1 MKRFIVVLLVALLTL
16 SSFATVA
23 FAAEGSASASVGASQ
38 TVKPGDTVTLTVT
51 VSGLYTN
58 FEAKISASSGL
69 TITGIS
75 GVSNNVANGKVAYSS
90 ADNVTST
97 SFTVTVK
104 VADDAKP
111 GKYLVTASPYL
122 AAMKVDP
129 TEDTEDG
136 ILDGRVSV
144 ALGAGSATLTIVCEH
159 AWGPWTEVKPA
170 TCTEEGEESRT
181 CSACGEV
188 ETRKTPKVAHSW
200 GAWTEVEAASCT
212 KMGKEVREC
221 SVCGEKEYR
230 DVAKL
235 EHSWVTEWAK
245 DEHNHWHECSV
256 CGEKKDVEAHTM
268 TWIVDKPANYEQEG
282 LKHEECVI
290 CGQHG
295 KTEKIPQWIKDPDI
309 DDEPQT
315 GDITPTVNFGSVVTV
330 VLAMFC
336 VVALV
341 FKRRTVK

>member
-23 FAAEGSASASVGASQ
+23 FAAEGSAAASVSSSQ
-38 TVKPGDTVTLTVT
+38 TVKPGDTVTLTVGVT
-51 VSGLYTN
+51 GTFSNYEMKVS
-58 FEAKISASSGL
+58 AASGL
-69 TITGIS
+69 TITAIT
-75 GVSNNVANGKVAYSS
+75 GVTANVGTGKVAYSS
-90 ADNVTST
+90 GVNVTESY
-97 SFTVTVK
+97 FNVTVK
-104 VADDAKP
+104 VADDAAP
-111 GKYLVTASPYL
+111 GSYVVTATPTYGS
-122 AAMKVDP
+122 MIVDP
-129 TEDTEDG
+129 AEDTEDG
-136 ILDGRVSV
+136 VVDGRVRV
-144 ALGAGSATLTIVCEH
+144 ALAAGSATLTIACDH